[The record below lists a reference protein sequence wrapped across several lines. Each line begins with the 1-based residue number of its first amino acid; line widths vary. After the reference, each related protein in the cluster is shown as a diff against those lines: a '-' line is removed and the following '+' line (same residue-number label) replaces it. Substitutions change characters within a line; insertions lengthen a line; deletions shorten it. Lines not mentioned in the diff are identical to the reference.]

1 MAILNFEEYT
11 HDLTEY
17 ELSLV
22 PKFVNSFQ
30 SKTGKDNAVT
40 SKVIEEKMFAAGHK
54 VSGPR
59 IRKIVNYIRN
69 MGLVQGLVAS
79 SSGYYITTDK
89 KEVEDYIES
98 LEGREG
104 AIRVVREGM
113 EAYLRRLK
121 LESNAAKN

>member
-11 HDLTEY
+11 HDLSDY

-30 SKTGKDNAVT
+30 TKVGKDHACT
-40 SKVIEEKMFAAGHK
+40 AKKIEEKMTAAGHK

-69 MGLVQGLVAS
+69 MGLVEGLVAT
-79 SSGYYITTDK
+79 SSGYYISNDHQ
-89 KEVEDYIES
+89 EISNYIES

-121 LESNAAKN
+121 NQNYD

>member
-1 MAILNFEEYT
+1 MILNFEEYT

-30 SKTGKDNAVT
+30 SKVGKEHAVT
-40 SKVIEEKMFAAGHK
+40 AKMIEEKMTVAGHK

-69 MGLVQGLVAS
+69 MGLVEGLVAS
-79 SSGYYITTDK
+79 SSGYYISNDH
-89 KEVEDYIES
+89 KEISDYIQS

-121 LESNAAKN
+121 INL

>member
-11 HDLTEY
+11 HDLSDY

-22 PKFVNSFQ
+22 PRFVKSLQ
-30 SKTGKDNAVT
+30 TKIGKENAVT
-40 SKVIEEKMFAAGHK
+40 AKIIEERMLLVGQR

-69 MGLVQGLVAS
+69 MGLVEGLVAT
-79 SSGYYITTDK
+79 SSGYYITKDHQ
-89 KEVEDYIES
+89 EISAYIES

-121 LESNAAKN
+121 NQNYDSKD

>member
-11 HDLTEY
+11 HDLSDY

-22 PKFVNSFQ
+22 PKFVNSFKSKVGKENACT
-30 SKTGKDNAVT
+30 SKT
-40 SKVIEEKMFAAGHK
+40 IEEKMTAAGHK

-69 MGLVQGLVAS
+69 MGLVDGLVAT
-79 SSGYYITTDK
+79 SSGYYITTDHQDIK
-89 KEVEDYIES
+89 DYIES

-121 LESNAAKN
+121 ITEYRKV

>member
-1 MAILNFEEYT
+1 MIPNFEEYT

-22 PKFVNSFQ
+22 PKFSNSF
-30 SKTGKDNAVT
+30 KNKIGKQNAVT
-40 SKVIEEKMFAAGHK
+40 SKVIEEKMIDAGHK

-69 MGLVQGLVAS
+69 IGIVEGLIGS
-79 SSGYYITTDK
+79 NYGYYITTDK
-89 KEVEDYIES
+89 KEIEDYIES
-98 LEGREG
+98 LESRET
-104 AIRVVREGM
+104 AIKVVREGM

-121 LESNAAKN
+121 IKENETKG